1 MRNYLDCVIISTCR
15 CARRAQRRCS
25 TDTVAVARGPR
36 HRGARLVAGGR
47 RSGRRRQPTRRAGGS
62 PPTAALPPVQTPG
75 LRTRTHQV
83 RLPDVPCR
91 VIHILLWHYLLIPI
105 IDYDI
110 SIVLKNISPKKLFF
124 YICSGL
130 CFPLLFINI
139 CLKFILKV
147 FIFVWK
153 WFICRRICLFAIE
166 MLGLASA

>member
-1 MRNYLDCVIISTCR
+1 M
-15 CARRAQRRCS
+15 
-25 TDTVAVARGPR
+25 
-36 HRGARLVAGGR
+36 AGGR

-124 YICSGL
+124 LYML
-130 CFPLLFINI
+130 WL
-139 CLKFILKV
+139 V
-147 FIFVWK
+147 FSIV
-153 WFICRRICLFAIE
+153 IH
-166 MLGLASA
+166 